1 MLNIYNFHTKPE
13 ELSGWS
19 DQTYPSTDEM
29 LEMLEDQM
37 YDGDYFDED
46 YEVKPLGSKAIAI
59 SLRLNGVDIWGKL
72 GYNENTGVITAV
84 LEYNDAS
91 VQVNDERFKDVHDAV
106 KSICQSFSDI
116 AHAWAEAGG

>member
-1 MLNIYNFHTKPE
+1 MLNIYNYHTNPE
-13 ELSGWS
+13 ELTGWAG
-19 DQTYPSTDEM
+19 QLFPSTDEM

-37 YDGDYFDED
+37 YAGDYFDVD
-46 YEVKPLGSKAIAI
+46 YDIAPLGRKAIAI
-59 SLRLNGVDIWGKL
+59 SLTLDGVKIWGKL